1 MNNEKVPDWLSWAR
15 EIQSMCQTGLAY
27 SNSEYETLRYK
38 RLLEIAA
45 QIVESYT
52 GIPEGTLVENF
63 SAQPG
68 YATVKVDVRGAVV
81 KEGKILLVK
90 ERKDDMW
97 SLPGGWADIG
107 EHPSNMVSREVLEE
121 TGYIVRPKKV
131 VGIYDAN
138 RSPVHLEF
146 FHAYKIIFLCEIE
159 GGSPHVSDETSDVRF
174 FSFDDVPPLSGYRTT
189 IRHLCD
195 IREHIDNPERQ
206 TVFD

>member
-1 MNNEKVPDWLSWAR
+1 MNDQKVPDWLYWAR

-27 SNSEYETLRYK
+27 SRSEYETMRYK

-45 QIVESYT
+45 EIVESHT
-52 GIPEGTLVENF
+52 GIPEDTLVKNF

-81 KEGKILLVK
+81 KEGNILLVK

-97 SLPGGWADIG
+97 SLPGGWADVG
-107 EHPSNMVSREVLEE
+107 EHPSHMVSREVLEE
-121 TGYIVRPKKV
+121 TGFMVSPKKV
-131 VGIYDAN
+131 IGIYDAN

-159 GGSPHVSDETSDVRF
+159 GGSPRISDETSEVRF

-195 IREHIDNPERQ
+195 IQAHISDPARP

>member
-1 MNNEKVPDWLSWAR
+1 MNDRKVPDWLFWAR

-27 SNSEYETLRYK
+27 SQSKYETMRYK

-45 QIVESYT
+45 QIVESHT
-52 GIPEGTLVENF
+52 GIPEETLVKNF

-81 KEGKILLVK
+81 RKSKILLVK
-90 ERKDDMW
+90 ERKDNRW
-97 SLPGGWADIG
+97 SLPGGWADVG
-107 EHPSNMVSREVLEE
+107 EHPSAMVAREVLEE
-121 TGYIVRPKKV
+121 TGFDVNPKKV
-131 VGIYDAN
+131 IGIYDAN

-146 FHAYKIIFLCEIE
+146 FHAYKIIFLCEIK
-159 GGSPHVSDETSDVRF
+159 GGSARASDETSDVRF
-174 FSFDDVPPLSGYRTT
+174 FGFDDIPPLSGYRTT

-195 IREHIDNPERQ
+195 IRAHLEEPARF